1 MCSMEY
7 YACLSNILHASLCL
21 LLMPDSESESGP
33 EKIYKTEP
41 EPEIGEWSLPTKDEI
56 CYKLERTLRLC
67 THV

>member
-1 MCSMEY
+1 
-7 YACLSNILHASLCL
+7 
-21 LLMPDSESESGP
+21 MPDSESESGP